1 VTATPTF
8 KRFLTTVS
16 TFNPQ
21 QKRPS
26 TYTLQRVLSLICG
39 VIAVISFK
47 ARAPFFVLAVILT
60 RQIENVNRAQQ
71 KKRDGACSFFGFFRV
86 FSSFLFTFFVWRG
99 IIKKIAAWRFCY
111 ATENL

>member
-71 KKRDGACSFFGFFRV
+71 KSVTALALFSGFFVV
-86 FSSFLFTFFVWRG
+86 FIYFFCL
-99 IIKKIAAWRFCY
+99 AWY
-111 ATENL
+111 NKENSGLEVLLCNRKFMK